1 MRRSSMIMGGTVL
14 GAAAVMVIPRP
25 STPRQVAIAGNA
37 GAIKAGHAKQSSGQ
51 PATTAAQ
58 TTTTTAAPKPK
69 PKPAAPATKTVV
81 GSVATDQ
88 YGQLQVKLTVA
99 NNRITRVGFA
109 SFIANDGHSMQ
120 IDQYAAPVLIRE
132 TIAAQSAHI
141 QGVSGATYTSMAYQQ
156 SLQAA
161 IDKAGLKA

>member
-25 STPRQVAIAGNA
+25 STPQQVAIAGND
-37 GAIKAGHAKQSSGQ
+37 GAIKAKH
-51 PATTAAQ
+51 AAQ
-58 TTTTTAAPKPK
+58 TTTTTAAAKPK
-69 PKPAAPATKTVV
+69 PKPAAPAAKTVV
-81 GSVATDQ
+81 GSLATDQ

-99 NNRITRVGFA
+99 NNRITKVGFA

-132 TIAAQSAHI
+132 TIAAQSARI
-141 QGVSGATYTSMAYQQ
+141 QGVSGATYTSNAYEQ
-156 SLQAA
+156 SLQSA

>member
-25 STPRQVAIAGNA
+25 STPQQVAIAGNA
-37 GAIKAGHAKQSSGQ
+37 GAVKARQAKQSSGQ
-51 PATTAAQ
+51 PATTAAP
-58 TTTTTAAPKPK
+58 TTTTTAA
-69 PKPAAPATKTVV
+69 PKPAAPATKTVG
-81 GSVATDQ
+81 GSLATDQ